1 MKQISKL
8 AGIIGL
14 LLLCAAML
22 GGCEAEDNIET
33 DQKPA
38 DTKVTS
44 DVVTESMKEAQ
55 WETAMSTP
63 LGRYPELVTYT
74 LGKMTWENNSNMP
87 SADSYENNNYT
98 RYLRELLNVQNDNA
112 FEGMGSVQ
120 YEQLELMAIQEG
132 NLPDIMLVTSKDILD
147 LLVEQDLIEDLT
159 PVYESCTSDRIKE
172 MYDSY
177 GEDKLGMVTYDGKLM
192 AFPETEV
199 YTGPSLLWMRKD
211 WIDEL
216 GLQEPKTMEE
226 AMEIIK
232 IFVRENPGKN
242 EEGNVGLAFA
252 PSLVGQSDICFSLDP
267 LFDYFHA
274 YPGKWLEDENGN
286 MVNGSVTQ
294 EMKTALAY
302 LHEQYAAG
310 VLDQSF
316 MLRNKTNLS
325 DLLED
330 GRCGAFFGWW
340 WAPDSP
346 LSGLKDANARWKPY
360 LFPDENGE
368 VYTSLSYGRQYC
380 VVARKGYEH
389 PEIIPKIISALFDY
403 ARYDGKEEAVGVGQ
417 YLGMNVDQSATP
429 FLINTDY
436 SDAVFRTTRRIL
448 SVMNNR
454 KRYSDLTVLE
464 QGYYD
469 SCQEYLKQG
478 QPRTGFLWAAYTSRI
493 TAVSKLIN
501 ADIRYVNEGCTQE
514 YNRLT
519 DDKLEELALKTFI
532 QIIIGEQ
539 PVDAFDAYVQQWYE
553 MGGRELT
560 EQANLIKAGGSG
572 TQEIEK

>member
-1 MKQISKL
+1 MKWNSKL
-8 AGIIGL
+8 AGITGL
-14 LLLCAAML
+14 FLLCAAVL
-22 GGCEAEDNIET
+22 GGCEAEGSIDT
-33 DQKPA
+33 YPKPA

-87 SADSYENNNYT
+87 SADTYENNNYT

-132 NLPDIMLVTSKDILD
+132 KLPDIMLVTSKDILD
-147 LLVEQDLIEDLT
+147 ILVEQDLIEDLT

-211 WIDEL
+211 WIDKL
-216 GLQEPKTMEE
+216 GLLEPRTMEE

-232 IFVRENPGKN
+232 IFARENPGKN

-286 MVNGSVTQ
+286 MVNGSVTG

-325 DLLED
+325 DLLSD

-346 LSGLKDANARWKPY
+346 LSGLNDAGARWKPY

-469 SCQEYLKQG
+469 S
-478 QPRTGFLWAAYTSRI
+478 
-493 TAVSKLIN
+493 
-501 ADIRYVNEGCTQE
+501 
-514 YNRLT
+514 
-519 DDKLEELALKTFI
+519 
-532 QIIIGEQ
+532 
-539 PVDAFDAYVQQWYE
+539 
-553 MGGRELT
+553 
-560 EQANLIKAGGSG
+560 
-572 TQEIEK
+572 

>member
-1 MKQISKL
+1 
-8 AGIIGL
+8 
-14 LLLCAAML
+14 
-22 GGCEAEDNIET
+22 
-33 DQKPA
+33 
-38 DTKVTS
+38 
-44 DVVTESMKEAQ
+44 
-55 WETAMSTP
+55 
-63 LGRYPELVTYT
+63 
-74 LGKMTWENNSNMP
+74 MP
-87 SADSYENNNYT
+87 SADTYENNNYT

-132 NLPDIMLVTSKDILD
+132 KLPDIMLVTSKDILD
-147 LLVEQDLIEDLT
+147 ILVEQDLIEDLT
-159 PVYESCTSDRIKE
+159 LVYESCTSDRIKE

-211 WIDEL
+211 WIDQL
-216 GLQEPKTMEE
+216 GLEEPKTMEE

-232 IFVRENPGKN
+232 IFARENPGKN

-286 MVNGSVTQ
+286 MVNGSVTG

-325 DLLED
+325 DLLSD

-346 LSGLKDANARWKPY
+346 LSGLNDAGARWKPY

-501 ADIRYVNEGCTQE
+501 TNIRYVNEGCTQE

-519 DDKLEELALKTFI
+519 DDKLEKLSLKTFI

-539 PVDAFDAYVQQWYE
+539 PVDAFDDYVQQWYE
-553 MGGRELT
+553 TGGRELT
-560 EQANLIKAGGSG
+560 QQANLIKAGSSG
-572 TQEIEK
+572 IEKNEE

>member
-1 MKQISKL
+1 MKQISKMLWTAGL
-8 AGIIGL
+8 AF
-14 LLLCAAML
+14 LCAAAL
-22 GGCEAEDNIET
+22 WGCSAENEET
-33 DQKPA
+33 IPEKPVG
-38 DTKVTS
+38 TGVTS
-44 DVVTESMKEAQ
+44 DVVTDSMKEAQ
-55 WETAMSTP
+55 WETAQTTP

-74 LGKMTWENNSNMP
+74 LGKMTSENNSNMP
-87 SADSYENNNYT
+87 SADTYEDNNYT

-112 FEGMGSVQ
+112 FEGLGSVQ

-132 NLPDIMLVTSKDILD
+132 DLPDIMLVTSKDILD
-147 LLVEQDLIEDLT
+147 MLVEQDLIQDLT
-159 PVYESCTSDRIKE
+159 PVYEDCTSDRIKE

-211 WIDEL
+211 WIDDL
-216 GLQEPKTMEE
+216 GLEEPRTMEE

-232 IFVRENPGKN
+232 IFARENPGN
-242 EEGNVGLAFA
+242 SGEGNVGLVFA
-252 PSLVGQSDICFSLDP
+252 PSLVGQSDSCYSLDP

-274 YPGKWLEDENGN
+274 YPGKWLEDEDGN
-286 MVNGSVTQ
+286 MVNGSVTG

-302 LHEQYAAG
+302 LHEQYEEG

-316 MLRNKTNLS
+316 MLRNKTNLT
-325 DLLED
+325 DLLAD
-330 GRCGAFFGWW
+330 GSCGAFFGWW

-346 LSGLKDANARWKPY
+346 LSGLKDENARWKPY
-360 LFPDENGE
+360 LFPDENG
-368 VYTSLSYGRQYC
+368 VIQTSLSYGRQYC

-403 ARYDGKEEAVGVGQ
+403 ARYDGKEKAVGVGQ

-448 SVMNNR
+448 SAMNNR
-454 KRYSDLTVLE
+454 KKYSDLTVLE

-469 SCQEYLKQG
+469 SCQEYLRQR
-478 QPRTGFLWAAYTSRI
+478 QPKTGFLWAAYTSRI

-501 ADIRYVNEGCTQE
+501 ANIKYVNEGYTQE
-514 YNRLT
+514 YNKLSNE
-519 DDKLEELALKTFI
+519 DLEELSLKTFI

-539 PVDAFDAYVQQWYE
+539 PVDAFDEYVQQWYE
-553 MGGRELT
+553 NGGRELT
-560 EQANLIKAGGSG
+560 DQANSIRGQNTGK
-572 TQEIEK
+572 

>member
-1 MKQISKL
+1 MKQISK
-8 AGIIGL
+8 GIRRTGIS
-14 LLLCAAML
+14 LLCAAML
-22 GGCEAEDNIET
+22 CGCTAET
-33 DQKPA
+33 DTTAAEKPA
-38 DTKVTS
+38 GTKVTS
-44 DVVTESMKEAQ
+44 DVVTDSMKEAL
-55 WETAMSTP
+55 WETAETTP

-74 LGKMTWENNSNMP
+74 LGKMTSENNSNMP
-87 SADSYENNNYT
+87 SADTYEDNNYT
-98 RYLRELLNVQNDNA
+98 RYLRELLNVQNENA
-112 FEGMGSVQ
+112 FEGLGSVQ
-120 YEQLELMAIQEG
+120 YGQLELMAIQEG
-132 NLPDIMLVTSKDILD
+132 DLPDIMLVTSKDILD

-177 GEDKLGMVTYDGKLM
+177 GEDKLGMVTYDGRLM

-216 GLQEPKTMEE
+216 KLQEPKTMEE

-232 IFVRENPGKN
+232 IFVQKNPGN
-242 EEGNVGLAFA
+242 HEDGNVGLAFA
-252 PSLVGQSDICFSLDP
+252 PSLVGQSDSCFSLDP

-274 YPGKWLEDENGN
+274 YPGKWLEDENGT

-294 EMKTALAY
+294 EMKDALAY
-302 LHEQYAAG
+302 LHEQYEAG

-316 MLRNKTNLS
+316 MLRNKTNLT
-325 DLLED
+325 DLLAD

-346 LSGLKDANARWKPY
+346 LSGLDDDSARWKPY
-360 LFPDENGE
+360 LFSDENGE
-368 VYTSLSYGRQYC
+368 VQTSLSYGRQYC

-436 SDAVFRTTRRIL
+436 SDAVFRTTKRIL
-448 SVMNNR
+448 NVINNR

-469 SCQEYLKQG
+469 SCQEYLRQG
-478 QPRTGFLWAAYTSRI
+478 QPKTGFLWAAYTSRI

-501 ADIRYVNEGCTQE
+501 ADIRYVNEGYTQE
-514 YNRLT
+514 YNKLKV
-519 DDKLEELALKTFI
+519 DNLEELSLKTFI

-539 PVDAFDAYVQQWYE
+539 PVEAFDAYVQQWYE
-553 MGGRELT
+553 SGGQKLT
-560 EQANLIKAGGSG
+560 EQANRIRAGNPGAESK
-572 TQEIEK
+572 E

>member
-14 LLLCAAML
+14 LLLCVVML
-22 GGCEAEDNIET
+22 GGCEAEDYIET
-33 DQKPA
+33 DPKPA
-38 DTKVTS
+38 DTEVTS
-44 DVVTESMKEAQ
+44 DVVTESMKDAQ

-74 LGKMTWENNSNMP
+74 LGKMTSENNSNMP
-87 SADSYENNNYT
+87 SADTYENNNYT

-159 PVYESCTSDRIKE
+159 PVYESCTSNRIKE

-211 WIDEL
+211 WIDQL
-216 GLQEPKTMEE
+216 GLKEPKTMEE

-242 EEGNVGLAFA
+242 QEGNVGLAFA

-267 LFDYFHA
+267 LFDHFHA

-286 MVNGSVTQ
+286 MVNGSVTK

-325 DLLED
+325 DLLSD

-346 LSGLKDANARWKPY
+346 LSGLNDASARWKPY

-417 YLGMNVDQSATP
+417 YLGMNVDQPATP

>member
-1 MKQISKL
+1 MKQISKMLWTAGL
-8 AGIIGL
+8 AF
-14 LLLCAAML
+14 LCAAAL
-22 GGCEAEDNIET
+22 WGCSAENEET
-33 DQKPA
+33 IPEKSVG
-38 DTKVTS
+38 TGVTS
-44 DVVTESMKEAQ
+44 DVVTDSMKEAQ
-55 WETAMSTP
+55 WETAQTTP

-74 LGKMTWENNSNMP
+74 LGKMTSENNSNMP
-87 SADSYENNNYT
+87 SADTYEDNNYT

-112 FEGMGSVQ
+112 FEGLGSVQ

-132 NLPDIMLVTSKDILD
+132 DLPDIMLVTSKDILD
-147 LLVEQDLIEDLT
+147 MLVEQDLT
-159 PVYESCTSDRIKE
+159 PVYEDCTSDRIKE

-211 WIDEL
+211 WIDDL
-216 GLQEPKTMEE
+216 GLEEPRTMEE

-232 IFVRENPGKN
+232 IFARENPGN
-242 EEGNVGLAFA
+242 SGEGNVGLVFA
-252 PSLVGQSDICFSLDP
+252 PSLVGQSDSCYSLDP

-274 YPGKWLEDENGN
+274 YPGKWLEDEEGN
-286 MVNGSVTQ
+286 MVNGSVTG

-302 LHEQYAAG
+302 LHEQYEEG
-310 VLDQSF
+310 VLDQRF
-316 MLRNKTNLS
+316 MLRNKTNLT
-325 DLLED
+325 DLLAD
-330 GRCGAFFGWW
+330 GSCGAFFGWW

-346 LSGLKDANARWKPY
+346 LSGLNDENARWKPY
-360 LFPDENGE
+360 LFPDENG
-368 VYTSLSYGRQYC
+368 VIKTSLSYGRQYC

-403 ARYDGKEEAVGVGQ
+403 ARYDGKEMAVGVGQ

-448 SVMNNR
+448 SAMNNR
-454 KRYSDLTVLE
+454 KKYSDLTVLE

-469 SCQEYLKQG
+469 SCQEYLRQG
-478 QPRTGFLWAAYTSRI
+478 QPKTGFLWAAYTSRI

-501 ADIRYVNEGCTQE
+501 ANIKYVNEGYTQE
-514 YNRLT
+514 YNKLSNE
-519 DDKLEELALKTFI
+519 DLEELSLKTFI

-539 PVDAFDAYVQQWYE
+539 PVDAFDEYVQQWYE
-553 MGGRELT
+553 NGGRELT
-560 EQANLIKAGGSG
+560 DQANSIRGQNTGK
-572 TQEIEK
+572 

>member
-1 MKQISKL
+1 MKQTSKKGWL
-8 AGIIGL
+8 AALAL
-14 LLLCAAML
+14 LGVTALN
-22 GGCEAEDNIET
+22 GCTAKTEYTTQEEASVSVVHEDTIR
-33 DQKPA
+33 
-38 DTKVTS
+38 
-44 DVVTESMKEAQ
+44 ESMKEAM
-55 WETAMSTP
+55 WETAETTP

-74 LGKMTWENNSNMP
+74 LGKMTSENNSNMP
-87 SADSYENNNYT
+87 SADTYEDNNYT
-98 RYLRELLNVQNDNA
+98 RYLRELLNVQNEDA

-120 YEQLELMAIQEG
+120 YEQLELMAIQEE
-132 NLPDIMLVTSKDILD
+132 NLPDIMLVTSKEILD

-159 PVYESCTSDRIKE
+159 PVYENCTSDRIKE

-211 WIDEL
+211 WIDKL
-216 GLQEPKTMEE
+216 GLKEPETMEE
-226 AMEIIK
+226 AMEIIR
-232 IFVRENPGKN
+232 IFAQENPGDS
-242 EEGNVGLAFA
+242 EDGNVGLAFA

-274 YPGKWLEDENGN
+274 YPGKWIEDENGN

-294 EMKTALAY
+294 EMKNTLAY
-302 LHEQYAAG
+302 LREQYEAG

-316 MLRNKTNLS
+316 MLRSKTNLS

-330 GRCGAFFGWW
+330 GCCGAFFGWW
-340 WAPDSP
+340 WAADSP
-346 LSGLKDANARWKPY
+346 LSGLHDENAKWKPY
-360 LFPDENGE
+360 LFTDANNE
-368 VYTSLSYGRQYC
+368 VQTYLSYGRQYC

-436 SDAVFRTTRRIL
+436 ADAVFRTTRRIL
-448 SVMNNR
+448 NVMNNR
-454 KRYSDLTVLE
+454 SKYRDLTVLE
-464 QGYYD
+464 QGYFD
-469 SCQEYLKQG
+469 SCQEYLTKG
-478 QPRTGFLWAAYTSRI
+478 QPNNGFLWAAYTSRI
-493 TAVSKLIN
+493 TAVRKLLNTKIK
-501 ADIRYVNEGCTQE
+501 YVNMGYTQE

-519 DDKLEELALKTFI
+519 DEELEELSLKTFI
-532 QIIIGEQ
+532 KIIIGEESL
-539 PVDAFDAYVQQWYE
+539 DTFDIYVQQWYDE
-553 MGGRELT
+553 GGRELT
-560 EQANLIKAGGSG
+560 EQANRIRRESENAKN
-572 TQEIEK
+572 QQ

>member
-1 MKQISKL
+1 MKQISKRVWL
-8 AGIIGL
+8 SV
-14 LLLCAAML
+14 LCAAML
-22 GGCEAEDNIET
+22 CGCAAQTDEAAAEN
-33 DQKPA
+33 PA
-38 DTKVTS
+38 GTKVTS
-44 DVVTESMKEAQ
+44 DVVTDSMKEAQ
-55 WETAMSTP
+55 WEIAETTP

-74 LGKMTWENNSNMP
+74 LGKMTSENNSNMP
-87 SADSYENNNYT
+87 SADTYEDNNYT
-98 RYLRELLNVQNDNA
+98 RYLRDLLNVQNDNA
-112 FEGMGSVQ
+112 FEGLGSAQ

-132 NLPDIMLVTSKDILD
+132 DLPDIMLVTSKDILD

-159 PVYESCTSDRIKE
+159 PVYENCTSDRIKE

-211 WIDEL
+211 WIDDL
-216 GLQEPKTMEE
+216 GLEEPKTMEE

-232 IFVRENPGKN
+232 IFARENPGN
-242 EEGNVGLAFA
+242 HEDGNVGLAFA
-252 PSLVGQSDICFSLDP
+252 PSLVGQSDSCFSLDP

-274 YPGKWLEDENGN
+274 YPGKWLEDENGA

-294 EMKTALAY
+294 EMKNALSY
-302 LHEQYAAG
+302 LHDQYEAG

-325 DLLED
+325 DLLAE

-346 LSGLKDANARWKPY
+346 LSGLDDESARWKPY

-368 VYTSLSYGRQYC
+368 VKTSLSYGRQYC

-436 SDAVFRTTRRIL
+436 SDAVFRTTKRIL

-454 KRYSDLTVLE
+454 KKYSDLTVLE

-469 SCQEYLKQG
+469 SCQEYLRQE
-478 QPRTGFLWAAYTSRI
+478 QPKTGFLWAAYTSRI

-501 ADIRYVNEGCTQE
+501 ADIKYVNEGYTQE
-514 YNRLT
+514 YNKLR
-519 DDKLEELALKTFI
+519 DDELDELSLKTFI

-539 PVDAFDAYVQQWYE
+539 PVEAFGLYVQQWYE
-553 MGGRELT
+553 SGGQELT
-560 EQANLIKAGGSG
+560 EQANRIKERNAGTES
-572 TQEIEK
+572 E